1 MNRPT
6 VPRPLRPH
14 NSLSA
19 GLIVFALAWV
29 VLIHAGCGQETAKP
43 DYVARVGDRYLTREE
58 LSAAL
63 ESHPFLQDST
73 EAQQQIIEQWVNN
86 ELLYQEARRRR
97 LRNDPEVRRLLEENE
112 RSVLISAYVNRLF
125 EDEAVSPSPEALQ
138 AYFEQHRDQLRLRE
152 PFVRVRYLANA
163 DVDSAMAAR
172 RALRR
177 IDRTPNP
184 DSAWAVL
191 ARRYADDPDGVLGLS
206 QSYFPESR
214 LFTAQPAV
222 QEELGGLSNG
232 DVSPLIEYDGVYHV
246 LQLVDRVPP
255 GSVPELAWIEN
266 ELKQRL
272 TIEARKQMYA
282 RQVQRLRNEALAREN
297 LEIK

>member
-6 VPRPLRPH
+6 VPPLLLPPNRR
-14 NSLSA
+14 SA
-19 GLIVFALAWV
+19 WFFPFVFAWV
-29 VLIHAGCGQETAKP
+29 TLLLAGCGQEATRP
-43 DYVARVGDRYLTREE
+43 DYVARVGDRYLTRDE
-58 LSAAL
+58 LAAAL
-63 ESHPFLQDST
+63 ESLPFLQDST

-125 EDEAVSPSPEALQ
+125 EDEATPPSKEALQ

-152 PFVRVRYLANA
+152 PFVRVRYLSNA
-163 DVDSAMAAR
+163 HVDSAMAAR
-172 RALRR
+172 RALLR
-177 IDRTPNP
+177 IDRTPDP
-184 DSAWAVL
+184 DSAWAAL

-206 QSYFPESR
+206 RSYFPESR
-214 LFTAQPAV
+214 LFTAQPAI
-222 QEELGGLSNG
+222 QEELRGLSKG
-232 DVSPLIEYDGVYHV
+232 DVSPLIEYDGLYHV
-246 LQLVDRVPP
+246 LQLVDRAPP
-255 GSVPELAWIEN
+255 GAVPELAWIEN

-297 LEIK
+297 LEIN

>member
-6 VPRPLRPH
+6 VPRPLPRR
-14 NSLSA
+14 NRRVARSLFV
-19 GLIVFALAWV
+19 LVWLALT
-29 VLIHAGCGQETAKP
+29 LAGCGQEAAVP

-86 ELLYQEARRRR
+86 ELLYQEARRRK
-97 LRNDPEVRRLLEENE
+97 LRNDPDVRRLLEENE

-125 EDEAVSPSPEALQ
+125 EDEAVTPSPEALQ
-138 AYFEQHRDQLRLRE
+138 TYFEQHRDQLRLRE
-152 PFVRVRYLANA
+152 PFVRVRYLSNA
-163 DVDSAMAAR
+163 DADSAMAAR
-172 RALRR
+172 RALLQ
-177 IDRTPNP
+177 INRTPNP
-184 DSAWAVL
+184 DSAWTALVH
-191 ARRYADDPDGVLGLS
+191 RYADDPDGALGLS

-214 LFTAQPAV
+214 LFTAQPAI
-222 QEELGGLSNG
+222 QEELRGLSDG

-255 GSVPELAWIEN
+255 GYVPELAWIEN